1 MILTSRS
8 GASSRLLGSDSI
20 ASRKLRYL
28 NNRSDLSLRM
38 ESCDATDVEATAS
51 LIKTIENPLGGCFLM
66 TLALSDG
73 LFVNQSR
80 EDFRVVRESKIQ
92 SLEAF
97 ATVVDIKSLDFFIA
111 FSSVAGLLGTIGQTN
126 YARYVLQ
133 HIMILKGAKN
143 HIVFVPP

>member
-1 MILTSRS
+1 
-8 GASSRLLGSDSI
+8 
-20 ASRKLRYL
+20 
-28 NNRSDLSLRM
+28 
-38 ESCDATDVEATAS
+38 
-51 LIKTIENPLGGCFLM
+51 M